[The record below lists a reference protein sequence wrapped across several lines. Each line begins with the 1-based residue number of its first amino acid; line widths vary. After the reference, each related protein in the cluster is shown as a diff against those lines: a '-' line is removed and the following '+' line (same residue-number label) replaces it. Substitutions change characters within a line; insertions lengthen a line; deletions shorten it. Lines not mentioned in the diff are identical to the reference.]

1 VSQKRPLFLVDDPE
15 LEASEGVG
23 IGGFHFAVLKYHLHG
38 YASLSFANNNIGN
51 ETSYRSSK

>member
-1 VSQKRPLFLVDDPE
+1 VSKKRPLFLVDDPE

-23 IGGFHFAVLKYHLHG
+23 IGGFHFPVLKYHLHG